1 MFLVNLRHCAKILQ
15 NVVGDAEL
23 AAEAMK
29 LAQEIDD
36 AVQNYGGCG
45 WCL

>member
-1 MFLVNLRHCAKILQ
+1 MFLVNLRHCAKILRD
-15 NVVGDAEL
+15 VVGDAEL

-36 AVQNYGGCG
+36 AVQNFGGNGPCF
-45 WCL
+45 